1 MAESSRV
8 VPPPSIIMFK
18 RPSIFLAIA
27 GIIGLSLLVFKLKKP
42 EPPPVPLVE
51 PSRAPY
57 ADSIGARGI
66 VESIDENVRIAPNLP
81 GLIAEVFVK
90 VGDRVKQGDALFRQD
105 TRDAAAKVT
114 NQQAQAALLE
124 AKVNEA
130 AVTLADRQD
139 SFQRTQK
146 LSKKDVV
153 SEDDLQRKY
162 YAVRAA
168 ETALS
173 TSRAD
178 LELARA
184 QLVQAEVNLDLL
196 TVRAPREGDI
206 LKVDLRAG
214 EYASVPPSDLNNP
227 SLLLGDTR
235 SLQLRA
241 DVDEDSASRVMPGA
255 PAVAFIKGMRSA
267 PIPLRFVRIEPYV
280 TTKKSLTGDSNERV
294 DTRVLQVIYQFDQG
308 KVPVYVGQQMDVFL
322 EGKGPQM
329 SHPDGGE
336 PDGSAVKSPESKFSS
351 PR

>member
-1 MAESSRV
+1 
-8 VPPPSIIMFK
+8 MFK
-18 RPSIFLAIA
+18 RLSIFLALA
-27 GIIGLSLLVFKLKKP
+27 GIIGLSFLVFKLRKP
-42 EPPPVPLVE
+42 EPAPVPLVE

-81 GLIAEVFVK
+81 GLIDEVMVK
-90 VGDRVKQGDALFRQD
+90 VGDRVKRGDPLFRQD
-105 TRDAAAKVT
+105 TRDAAAKVVS
-114 NQQAQAALLE
+114 QKAQAGLLE

-146 LSKKDVV
+146 LSKKAVV
-153 SEDDLQRKY
+153 SDDDLQRKY

-168 ETALS
+168 ETALA
-173 TSRAD
+173 TTQAD
-178 LELARA
+178 LQLARA

-214 EYASVPPSDLNNP
+214 EYASVPPTDLNNP
-227 SLLLGDTR
+227 SLLLGETR
-235 SLQLRA
+235 FLQLRA
-241 DVDEDSASRVMPGA
+241 DVDEDSASRVRPGA
-255 PAVAFIKGMRSA
+255 PAVAFIKGMRSD

-280 TTKKSLTGDSNERV
+280 TTKKSLTGDSTERV

-308 KVPVYVGQQMDVFL
+308 KIPVYVGQQMDVFL
-322 EGKGPQM
+322 EGNSPQLAHPERGRNDANTVELREKGVPI
-329 SHPDGGE
+329 G
-336 PDGSAVKSPESKFSS
+336 
-351 PR
+351 R